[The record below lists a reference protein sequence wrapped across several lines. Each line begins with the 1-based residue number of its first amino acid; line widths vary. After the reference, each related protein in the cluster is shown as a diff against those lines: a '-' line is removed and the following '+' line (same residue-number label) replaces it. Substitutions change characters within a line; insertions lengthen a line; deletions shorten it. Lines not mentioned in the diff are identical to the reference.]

1 MVGAAASSAFKG
13 LLAALPIMIALWST
27 ISVEFD
33 DHAL

>member
-1 MVGAAASSAFKG
+1 MVGAGASSPFGG

-27 ISVEFD
+27 IPVDFD